1 MPEYT
6 NYHFYHFDEL
16 NKQLFEVYKEH
27 NLLSLGQITE
37 NSKYIYN
44 GLNTVM
50 NRKKN
55 INPFSFS
62 PFKMQDEMDFI
73 TKDIQYVTAMLF
85 FLQPG
90 INDTEEDGGRYNQT
104 LEDRRYVMY
113 ANFGLQA
120 FYNFWDR
127 IGDVLYMYFETGLPE
142 KQAYLGMML
151 NNVKPEYKA
160 SAEYIALKDLYTSK
174 IKPFLGDRH
183 EAVHDYQLETQYYW
197 GAIQY
202 RRKPGESKRLNDEK
216 HALAGKFKEH
226 LLLCIEGFKLTV
238 ALLNL
243 LPDDP
248 GVIAALAQAGQT
260 LAPPISAL
268 PSPASSPDQQ

>member
-6 NYHFYHFDEL
+6 NYRYYHFDEL
-16 NKQLFEVYKEH
+16 NKQIHEVYREH
-27 NLLSLGQITE
+27 NLLNLALIKEDDEYVS
-37 NSKYIYN
+37 SR
-44 GLNTVM
+44 LNAVM
-50 NRKKN
+50 SIKKN
-55 INPFSFS
+55 IHPFTFS

-90 INDTEEDGGRYNQT
+90 INDTQEDGGRYNQT
-104 LEDRRYVMY
+104 IEDRRYVMH

-142 KQAYLGMML
+142 RQAYLGNVL
-151 NNVKPEYKA
+151 NNMKPEYKA
-160 SAEYIALKDLYTSK
+160 SSEYVALNDLYTNQ
-174 IKPFLGDRH
+174 IKPFLGDRND
-183 EAVHDYQLETQYYW
+183 AVHNYQLENRYYW
-197 GAIQY
+197 GAIQH
-202 RRKPGESKRLNDEK
+202 RKNPEEAKRLNDEK
-216 HALAGKFKEH
+216 HGLPEKEH
-226 LLLCIEGFKLTV
+226 LSLCIEGFKITV

-248 GVIAALAQAGQT
+248 EVVALRAQAGQAP
-260 LAPPISAL
+260 APPAPVA
-268 PSPASSPDQQ
+268 PSPAPNPDPQ